1 MKHIDEA
8 IKNVKDDD
16 IVLLMEKIYSMTD
29 VLHQRSLFNLGLFF
43 GDVNLVISEHPDKK
57 DAVIK
62 LLKQYVASLAEDIE
76 RAKNESG
83 MRFNEED

>member
-8 IKNVKDDD
+8 IKNVKDND
-16 IVLLMEKIYSMTD
+16 IVFLMEKIYSMTD
-29 VLHQRSLFNLGLFF
+29 TLQQRTLFNLGLFF
-43 GDVNLVISEHPDKK
+43 GDVSSVVNEHPDKK

-62 LLKQYVASLAEDIE
+62 LLKQYIASLAEDIE

>member
-8 IKNVKDDD
+8 IKNVKDND
-16 IVLLMEKIYSMTD
+16 IVSLMEKIYSMTD
-29 VLHQRSLFNLGLFF
+29 TIHQRSLFNLGLFF
-43 GDVNLVISEHPDKK
+43 GDVNLVINEHPDKK

-62 LLKQYVASLAEDIE
+62 LLNQYVASLAEDIE